1 MSHVPLP
8 IHNSSRSRPFASLFS
23 LDFMA
28 EEKKQ
33 PSSAPLPSGG
43 ARLHNKSGKETLTV
57 LSYSHSKV
65 VGYHAV
71 LLTQLKRYE
80 GLVQDS
86 PCLIMSA
93 ADGRLTVSQ
102 VKVAYGYQIVAYMEF
117 GRERLSLVTTSKNA
131 DDLLISHLCGTRN
144 CCEKSHIVLE
154 TKRVNDERTHCH
166 FCMRNAK
173 ASHAQNAVNK
183 WNGVQLFLLAG
194 CCPHQPQCGTRLQ
207 C

>member
-1 MSHVPLP
+1 
-8 IHNSSRSRPFASLFS
+8 
-23 LDFMA
+23 MA
-28 EEKKQ
+28 EERKQ
-33 PSSAPLPSGG
+33 PSAPLPSGG

-57 LSYSHSKV
+57 LSYSHAKV
-65 VGYHAV
+65 VEYHAL
-71 LLTQLKRYE
+71 LLTQVKRYE

-86 PCLIMSA
+86 PCLVMSA

-117 GRERLSLVTTSKNA
+117 GRERLTFVTTSKNA

-144 CCEKSHIVLE
+144 CCEKTHIVLE
-154 TKRVNDERTHCH
+154 TKRINDERTHCH

-173 ASHAQNAVNK
+173 ANHANDAVNK
-183 WNGVQLFLLAG
+183 WSGVQLFHLGG